1 MAFFHSAGLMA
12 AFALALAG
20 CMSASE
26 GENGTSKDEPKPRA
40 GLVVEW
46 AGEEIEAEPGPLD
59 VFLVGPADGIAGQ
72 GRVRDQSVPGEIFSV
87 DGPRARFGF
96 IAVHRTVPCEPDEG
110 CKRAP
115 DISEYVCSGG
125 ADVEPGELLVAT
137 IYALSKKECAIST
150 RSETADDAAPKEL
163 VERCDW
169 TSSRRA
175 AENELHDEFADTSLQ
190 GGGPVRPILSDE
202 TVAPGDTLWAAVR
215 NDLFKKVAYGPP
227 SHIETVQGDRVGRPR
242 AFRLPLLY
250 AGANSIGPCVPI
262 SIPRDAEPG
271 LFLAVIEDV
280 QFPDDTHRDIKAPF
294 VVTGGEPGS

>member
-1 MAFFHSAGLMA
+1 MAWFRSA
-12 AFALALAG
+12 ALIAGFMLAIAG
-20 CMSASE
+20 CE
-26 GENGTSKDEPKPRA
+26 GETSQGEREPRA

-46 AGEEIEAEPGPLD
+46 AGEEIEAEQGPLD

-72 GRVRDQSVPGEIFSV
+72 GRVRDQSAPGEVLSV
-87 DGPRARFGF
+87 DGAQARFGF
-96 IAVHRTVPCEPDEG
+96 IAVHRTVPCAPDEG

-115 DISEYVCSGG
+115 DISEYVCSRG
-125 ADVEPGELLVAT
+125 ADVEPGEQLVAT
-137 IYALSKKECAIST
+137 IYALNENECAISI
-150 RSETADDAAPKEL
+150 RSETGDYAAPKGL

-169 TSSRRA
+169 SSSGKA
-175 AENELHDEFADTSLQ
+175 AKSDLDDEFADTSLH

-215 NDLFKKVAYGPP
+215 NDLFNTVAYGPP

-242 AFRLPLLY
+242 AFRAPLFF
-250 AGANSIGPCVPI
+250 ADANSIGPCVPI

-294 VVTGGEPGS
+294 VVTGAEPGF